1 MGARGTHL
9 QASPPGIA
17 RRKTRVNV
25 LVTRGS
31 IRLRKMTAA
40 LAGAA
45 HPGAGGLQLVDP
57 LGRGTA
63 GGLARGGAQQAQP
76 PQPPTPTSREHQRIL
91 AAYNGAYDDSKL
103 EGLLNHTVEK
113 LVAASERPDVH
124 YRVTI
129 LNSAAVN
136 AFALPTG
143 QLYVTRGLIALANDT
158 SELASV
164 LSHEMSHVIARHAAI
179 REDQARQVALVSRV
193 VQDVLSDPETGALAL
208 AKSKIALASF
218 SRAQEFEADGIGVG
232 IAARAGYDPYGA
244 VRFLTSMGR
253 NAELKSNP
261 GQTHHID
268 PRAPDFLSSHPATPE
283 RVKNAQSNARQFAGP
298 GAGERDKQ
306 NYLAGIDGMVYGED
320 PSEGF
325 VRGRRFLHPKLGFTF
340 LAPEGFTLDN
350 TAQAVLGVKEGGG
363 QALRVDVVRVP
374 AEQTLADYLTSG
386 WIENIDP
393 KSVEDVIINGLPAAT
408 ATAKGDQ
415 WSFRL
420 YAVRFG
426 SDVYRFIFASK
437 RTTAEIDRAFR
448 EAVEHVPAH
457 DADGEPGGEAPAPQ
471 DRDRREGR
479 HGREARG
486 DDGDD
491 RPPGR
496 AIPRAQRARPQR
508 PRQSRR
514 SREDRDGVSEHVR
527 FTSPQIERAAALAR
541 AARRRSAHRA
551 AGPERASRRSRPPG
565 SAAAG

>member
-1 MGARGTHL
+1 VVGIGSESRVLRAGRGLAPALLTFL
-9 QASPPGIA
+9 G
-17 RRKTRVNV
+17 
-25 LVTRGS
+25 L
-31 IRLRKMTAA
+31 A
-40 LAGAA
+40 LAGCSSSILSVGAPPA
-45 HPGAGGLQLVDP
+45 GLPGM
-57 LGRGTA
+57 
-63 GGLARGGAQQAQP
+63 ARPAQQSGVAQ
-76 PQPPTPTSREHQRIL
+76 QQEPPTPTSREHQRIL
-91 AAYNGAYDDSKL
+91 AAYNGAYDDPRL

-253 NAELKSNP
+253 NAELKTSP
-261 GQTHHID
+261 GQSHID

-283 RVKNAQSNARQFAGP
+283 RVKNAQSNARQFTAP

-306 NYLAGIDGMVYGED
+306 NYLAGVDGMVYGED

-340 LAPEGFTLDN
+340 VAPEGFSLDN
-350 TAQAVLGVKEGGG
+350 TAQAVLGVRDGGG
-363 QALRVDVVRVP
+363 QALRMDVVRVP
-374 AEQTLADYLTSG
+374 AEQTLADYLNSG
-386 WIENIDP
+386 WIENIDG
-393 KSVEDVIINGLPAAT
+393 KTVEEIIINGLPAAT

-415 WSFRL
+415 WVFRL

-426 SDVYRFIFASK
+426 SDVYRFIFATK
-437 RTTAEIDRAFR
+437 RMNPEVDRAFR
-448 EAVEHVPAH
+448 ESVATFRRMTLAESQAAKPLHLKVATVE
-457 DADGEPGGEAPAPQ
+457 
-471 DRDRREGR
+471 
-479 HGREARG
+479 RG
-486 DDGDD
+486 DTVEKIAALMATPD
-491 RPPGR
+491 RP
-496 AIPRAQRARPQR
+496 
-508 PRQSRR
+508 
-514 SREDRDGVSEHVR
+514 
-527 FTSPQIERAAALAR
+527 IERFRVLNGL
-541 AARRRSAHRA
+541 
-551 AGPERASRRSRPPG
+551 GPNDRVNPG
-565 SAAAG
+565 DLVKIVVE